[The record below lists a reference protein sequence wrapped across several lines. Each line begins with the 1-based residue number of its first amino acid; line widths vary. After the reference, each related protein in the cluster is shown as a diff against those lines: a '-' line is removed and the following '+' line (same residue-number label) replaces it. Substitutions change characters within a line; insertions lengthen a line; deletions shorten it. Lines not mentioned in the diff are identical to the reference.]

1 MSLISNSALTSRF
14 RAMKLPMPSVPLRTL
29 FDQNIL
35 PNGAFLVSGSDET
48 RVNWARLVAPEPA
61 SLNSAAEGEF
71 IIVPLGTSENR
82 KDADRDMTWI
92 ISKLAETRVRVLCIQ
107 GVVSVLAFE
116 AAARYQMAVIYL
128 PEDASAEKVERGII
142 RFLMERQSIL
152 EQRDQELQQELTRHV
167 TSNHGLPQVVK
178 TLANITRLPV
188 FLHDARRL
196 RLVYGLPDGELEKLL
211 QWHQHY
217 MMLQDSGLVAHFADN
232 ARPTRMDS
240 SILESAQSLSIA
252 LHADNEVIGYLT
264 ALKTRTEPDEFTH
277 IALNRGAIVCGLLLS
292 KLRANEATEKRS
304 RSDWISSWLEGY
316 SSDDH
321 MILARAE
328 QTGYSAEQVYVI
340 VVMRWTPGRNPKRPP
355 KPIRPEQLTE
365 HVKHEVSMRRISA
378 IVGQHADRTILFLP
392 LERAQHTGRMKQYA
406 KSICEKMSET
416 LGGNVVCGV
425 GRPGLGLTEIRRSFD
440 EAERA
445 LTLTEQIWDGTRSSF
460 FGDLSLSKLLLNVQD
475 HRHLQG
481 FCQDWLSDILSYD
494 AQNHS
499 DLLLTMSV
507 YFGNNGNMAATAKQ
521 LNVHRN
527 TLVYRLNRIAEITQL
542 DMDDADVQLNL
553 HLAIKAY
560 QLLEAL
566 NLQE

>member
-1 MSLISNSALTSRF
+1 MSLISNTALTSRF
-14 RAMKLPMPSVPLRTL
+14 RAMKLPMPSVVLRTL

-35 PNGAFLVSGSDET
+35 PTGAFLVSGSDET
-48 RVNWARLVAPEPA
+48 RINWARLVAPEPA
-61 SLNSAAEGEF
+61 SLNSAAEGDF
-71 IIVPLGTSENR
+71 VIVPLGNSAQR
-82 KDADRDMTWI
+82 KDADRDMAWI
-92 ISKLAETRVRVLCIQ
+92 ISKLTEARARVLCIQ
-107 GVVSVLAFE
+107 GAVSVVALE
-116 AAARYQMAVIYL
+116 AAARYQMAVVYL
-128 PEDASAEKVERGII
+128 PEDVSAEKIERGII
-142 RFLMERQSIL
+142 RFLMERQSLL

-167 TSNHGLPQVVK
+167 NSNYGLPQLMK
-178 TLANITRLPV
+178 TLANILKLPI

-196 RLVYGLPDGELEKLL
+196 RLAYGLPDGDTEKNL
-211 QWHQHY
+211 QWQQHY
-217 MMLQDSGLVAHFADN
+217 MMLQDSQLVAHFAEN
-232 ARPTRMDS
+232 PRPTRIDS
-240 SILESAQSLSIA
+240 SILESQHSLSIA
-252 LHADNEVIGYLT
+252 LHADNETTGYLT
-264 ALKTRTEPDEFTH
+264 ALKNQAEADEFTG
-277 IALNRGAIVCGLLLS
+277 IALNRAALVCSLLLN
-292 KLRANEATEKRS
+292 KQRAGEVTDKRS
-304 RSDWISSWLEGY
+304 RSDWISAWLESY
-316 SSDDH
+316 SAEDH

-328 QTGYSAEQVYVI
+328 QTGYSLEQVYVI

-365 HVKHEVSMRRISA
+365 QVKHEVGMRRISA

-406 KSICEKMSET
+406 KSICEKMSEV

-425 GRPGLGLTEIRRSFD
+425 GRPGLGLTEIRRSFE

-445 LTLTEQIWDGTRSSF
+445 LTLTEQVWDGTRSSF
-460 FGDLSLSKLLLNVQD
+460 FGDLSLSKLLLNVHD
-475 HRHLQG
+475 HQHLQE
-481 FCQDWLSDILSYD
+481 FCQDWLHDILAYD
-494 AQNHS
+494 GQNHS

-566 NLQE
+566 GLQE